1 MTDAAGDTALLA
13 AARVGHAE
21 VVLQILQRGANPAV
35 ANWLGDTALHWAC
48 YRGDMGVAAKLLEK
62 GAPVEAVGT

>member
-13 AARVGHAE
+13 AARAGHAE

-35 ANWLGDTALHWAC
+35 ANSLGDTALHWAC
-48 YRGDMGVAAKLLEK
+48 YRGDVGVAAKLLEK